1 MVAHWRNC
9 LAISATAQ
17 PWKDPAMTKT
27 WKTLLVTGS
36 MAAFALGAAAQTGGA
51 PEDHGAGFGMHHGHM
66 MSPERMEA
74 RLNKHLA
81 ELKGKLHITA
91 AQEPAWIA
99 FAAAM
104 KPPVSALAAP
114 PKHVDME
121 KLTTPER
128 IDAMRQMRAQHEEVM
143 KPYLDKRDEAIKTFY
158 TALDAQQKKI
168 LDAEH
173 AHMMR
178 RGPWHG

>member
-1 MVAHWRNC
+1 MKN
-9 LAISATAQ
+9 
-17 PWKDPAMTKT
+17 T
-27 WKTLLVTGS
+27 WKTLLVAGS
-36 MAAFALGAAAQTGGA
+36 LASLALSAAAQMGGA
-51 PEDHGAGFGMHHGHM
+51 PEDHGAGIGMHHGHM
-66 MSPERMEA
+66 MSPEHMEA

-81 ELKGKLHITA
+81 ELKAKLHITA
-91 AQEPAWIA
+91 AQEPAWSA

-104 KPPVSALAAP
+104 KPPVAALAAP

-128 IDAMRQMRAQHEEVM
+128 IDAMRQMRAQHEELM

-158 TALDAQQKKI
+158 AALDAQQKKT

>member
-1 MVAHWRNC
+1 
-9 LAISATAQ
+9 
-17 PWKDPAMTKT
+17 MTKP
-27 WKTLLVTGS
+27 WKTLLVAGS
-36 MAAFALGAAAQTGGA
+36 MAAFALGATAQMGPAA
-51 PEDHGAGFGMHHGHM
+51 EEHAGWFGMPHGHM

-91 AQEPAWIA
+91 AQEPAWAA
-99 FAAAM
+99 FATAM
-104 KPPVSALAAP
+104 KPPVSALAAL
-114 PKHVDME
+114 PKHDDME

-128 IDAMRQMRAQHEEVM
+128 IDKMRQLRAQHEEVM
-143 KPYLDKRDEAIKTFY
+143 KPYMDKRDEAIKTFY
-158 TALDAQQKKI
+158 AVLDAQQKKT

-173 AHMMR
+173 GHMMR

>member
-1 MVAHWRNC
+1 
-9 LAISATAQ
+9 
-17 PWKDPAMTKT
+17 MTHP
-27 WKTLLVTGS
+27 WKTLLVAGS
-36 MAAFALGAAAQTGGA
+36 MAAFALGAAAQMGPA
-51 PEDHGAGFGMHHGHM
+51 PDEHHGWFGMHHAQS

-74 RLNKHLA
+74 RLTKHLA
-81 ELKGKLHITA
+81 ELKSKLHITA
-91 AQEPAWIA
+91 AQEPAWNT

-104 KPPVSALAAP
+104 KPPVSALPAP
-114 PKHVDME
+114 PKREEME

-128 IDAMRQMRAQHEEVM
+128 IEKMRQLRAQHEEVM
-143 KPYLDKRDEAIKTFY
+143 KPYMDKRDDAIKTFY
-158 TALDAQQKKI
+158 AALDAQQKKT